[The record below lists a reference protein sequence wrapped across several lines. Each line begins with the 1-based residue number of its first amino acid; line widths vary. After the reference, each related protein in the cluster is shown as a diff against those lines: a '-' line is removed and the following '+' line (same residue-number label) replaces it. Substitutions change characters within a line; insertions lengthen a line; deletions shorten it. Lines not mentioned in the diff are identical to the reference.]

1 MPQSFMIA
9 KEMFGLLIIVVIFS
23 FPLLLSQ
30 TGYSSTTSEA
40 ITIPTSA
47 TGNPDVSNVSTRSD
61 IAPSSAILSSLFNQV
76 NGSVLEIIT
85 HGETSNPKIS
95 INGMPLGGC
104 F

>member
-9 KEMFGLLIIVVIFS
+9 KEMYGLLIIVVIFS

-47 TGNPDVSNVSTRSD
+47 TGNPDVSNVST
-61 IAPSSAILSSLFNQV
+61 
-76 NGSVLEIIT
+76 EI
-85 HGETSNPKIS
+85 
-95 INGMPLGGC
+95 
-104 F
+104 